1 MNRFFLVILL
11 AMHSGY
17 AGRVDRIL
25 ALPNQS
31 IVSDLKRDP
40 MGNLFLA
47 GYGPSSIAGHGM
59 DAFVTKLSGDGEVL
73 FRTTFGGTQD
83 ETVNA
88 LALAP
93 DGSAVVVGQ
102 TSSPDFPVTPDAA
115 QRQGVP
121 VIATGFFV
129 RLDASGK
136 VVYASYLNG
145 TTAASIPFNP
155 RDLALDS
162 AGAAYITG
170 HGALISTSGTLPA
183 PAEMPSGDHLFILKL
198 DATGK
203 LVFGTGSIGGERI
216 ALDNQGFI
224 YVAGEESADFPIP
237 ITPGAYQT
245 TAQFRFCSGSVN
257 FAFPCA
263 DQFIAKLDAAASKRI
278 YATWLSGSL
287 GASPSALLV
296 DPAGDVIVGG
306 DTESLDYPG
315 TIGAYQTVNFA
326 TSPPSQ
332 NPPLLQSDIRGPPV
346 TGYVTK
352 LNSTGTG
359 LIFSTFLGGSS
370 QDAVTSLALDSA
382 GHIYIGGVSS
392 SPDFPGLDVVPS
404 GCRPSYIYPVPF
416 VTRMSADGSSLTHT
430 QLAFGL
436 TPTSPQSFFPA
447 LVPIY
452 GFTAVD
458 GQGNAWAQAGNAL
471 GFVDL
476 FAPAQNLTCTAD
488 AADLAPLTSV
498 APGQLLSLFGEGI
511 GPNAVAYQPKAGVY
525 SSSQQGLSV
534 TFNGL
539 PGPLLYAS
547 PGQINVQVP
556 YEIAGATS
564 VRMEVRLGG
573 DALTPGSLVG
583 ADAFFVVTSQP
594 SAFVG
599 ALEFA
604 TCKDLVATDLLAV
617 ANNPDGSFDGC
628 SNPAD
633 LGGVIKLYLNGI
645 GLAGGH
651 PATGAIAANPATP
664 LPVSVKVDGADFV
677 SIETNPGEIIGVTSV
692 KIKIP
697 FADTQTAEA
706 AAVIVSLTVD
716 GVRVREPLAI
726 WVKPKH

>member
-1 MNRFFLVILL
+1 LNRFFLVILL
-11 AMHSGY
+11 AMPSGY

-25 ALPNQS
+25 SLPNQS
-31 IVSDLKRDP
+31 VVSDLKRDP
-40 MGNLFLA
+40 MGNLYLA

-59 DAFVTKLSGDGEVL
+59 DAFVAKLSSDGEVL
-73 FRTTFGGTQD
+73 FWTAFGGTQD
-83 ETVNA
+83 ETLNA
-88 LALAP
+88 VALVP
-93 DGSAVVVGQ
+93 DGSTVVVGQ
-102 TSSPDFPVTPDAA
+102 TSSLDFPVTSDAA

-121 VIATGFFV
+121 IATGFFA
-129 RLDASGK
+129 RLNASGT

-145 TTAASIPFNP
+145 NVPSSIPFNP

-162 AGAAYITG
+162 VGAAYITG
-170 HGALISTSGTLPA
+170 HGAFKSTSGTLPA
-183 PAEMPSGDHLFILKL
+183 PADTPNGDHLFILKL
-198 DATGK
+198 DAAGK
-203 LVFGTGSIGGERI
+203 LVFGTGSIGGDRI
-216 ALDNQGFI
+216 ALDSHAFI
-224 YVAGEESADFPIP
+224 YVAGEEPADFPIP
-237 ITPGAYQT
+237 ITPGAYQSA
-245 TAQFRFCSGSVN
+245 AQFRICSTSGP
-257 FAFPCA
+257 FAFPCE
-263 DQFIAKLDAAASKRI
+263 DQFIAKVDETASNLI
-278 YATWLSGSL
+278 YTTWLSGSS
-287 GASPSALLV
+287 GAAPVALLV

-306 DTESLDYPG
+306 STQSPDYPA
-315 TIGAYQTVNFA
+315 TIGAYQPVSFA

-332 NPPLLQSDIRGPPV
+332 NPPLLQSQSPVIPV

-352 LNSTGTG
+352 LNSTGTD

-370 QDAVTSLALDSA
+370 QDVVTSLALDAA
-382 GHIYIGGVSS
+382 GSIYIGGFSS
-392 SPDFPGLDVVPS
+392 SPDFPGLDVVPA

-416 VTRMSADGSSLTHT
+416 VTRLSEDGSSLTHT

-436 TPTSPQSFFPA
+436 TTATPQNF
-447 LVPIY
+447 LVPFY

-458 GQGNAWAQAGNAL
+458 EQGNAWAQAGNAL
-471 GFVDL
+471 ALVDL

-525 SSSQQGLSV
+525 SSSQPGLSV

-564 VRMEVRLGG
+564 VSMEVRLGG

-583 ADAFFVVTSQP
+583 TGSFLVVTSQP

-604 TCKDLVATDLLAV
+604 TCNDLVAANLLAV
-617 ANNPDGSFDGC
+617 ASNSDGSFNSC

-633 LGGVIKLYLNGI
+633 LGSVIKLYLNGL
-645 GLAGGH
+645 GVAGGH
-651 PATGAIAANPATP
+651 PATGAIATNPATP
-664 LPVSVKVDGADFV
+664 FPVSVTADGAGFV
-677 SIETNPGEIIGVTSV
+677 AIESNPGEIIGVTSV
-692 KIKIP
+692 KIRISS
-697 FADTQTAEA
+697 ADIQTA
-706 AAVIVSLTVD
+706 
-716 GVRVREPLAI
+716 RKQPL
-726 WVKPKH
+726 